1 MFKRPDFD
9 TIDLHL
15 IRVLHTVIHERSVSR
30 AAVKLASSQP
40 AVSAQLK
47 RLRTLTG
54 DPLLVRAGQQMQPT
68 ETALQMLD
76 ATARM
81 LQDAERLFSRHG
93 RVLRRSNFEP
103 AAAESLFRV
112 AASDYLDP
120 FFLPRL
126 VAHIKRAAPSVRLEL
141 MPLTQDYDYRRH
153 LAAGDVDLVI
163 GNWLQ
168 PPEELHLGRLLSDE
182 VVCLV
187 AQDHPA
193 TRRNWTVDKYLDAE
207 HVAPMPMSPG
217 ALGVIDEHLRNSGV
231 QRRIMVRASHFSLIP
246 LMVADSLL
254 VLTTGRQFCS
264 RYVGT
269 LPVKIV
275 RCPASFPTL
284 NYYQLWHE
292 LSHAAPSMRWFREQV
307 REVASGLTRP
317 AGNAGNTFPERAA

>member
-93 RVLRRSNFEP
+93 RVLRRSSFEP

-275 RCPASFPTL
+275 RCPASFPAL

-317 AGNAGNTFPERAA
+317 AGDAGSTLTERAA